1 LNNLF
6 LERNCLISA
15 NKLYRWS
22 LSYKISKSKKEII
35 FIGLNPSLSDEFFL
49 DNTTKKIIK
58 ISKNNNYGKVK
69 LINLFALI
77 SSKPEKLFNHKNP
90 VGYLN
95 NNHIYKNLKHW
106 SENKNC
112 DLWLGWGNKGKFLNR
127 NKRISKKIM
136 QYNSIRKN
144 NFDNPLGPLLIKK
157 TIKDNPIH
165 PLYCSDYSIL
175 QLFLVSKAQ
184 MQNSIFSYSDKYV
197 LISIC

>member
-1 LNNLF
+1 LKNLF

-22 LSYKISKSKKEII
+22 LSYKISKSTKEII
-35 FIGLNPSLSDEFFL
+35 FIGLNPSLSDEVFL

-58 ISKNNNYGKVK
+58 ISKNNNYGKLK

-77 SSKPEKLFNHKNP
+77 SSKPEKLFKHKNP

-106 SENKNC
+106 SESKNC

-165 PLYCSDYSIL
+165 PLYCSDKSISNL
-175 QLFLVSKAQ
+175 ILGSKAQ
-184 MQNSIFSYSDKYV
+184 IQTSIFSYFIKYV

>member
-1 LNNLF
+1 LKNFSLD
-6 LERNCLISA
+6 RNCLISV

-22 LSYKISKSKKEII
+22 LSYEISKSTKEII
-35 FIGLNPSLSDEFFL
+35 FIGLNPSLSDLDFM

-58 ISKNNNYGKVK
+58 ISEKHNYGKIK

-77 SSKPEKLFNHKNP
+77 SSNPKNLFNHKNP

-112 DLWLGWGNKGKFLNR
+112 DLWLGWGNKGNFLKR
-127 NKRISKKIM
+127 NKKISKKIM
-136 QYNSIRKN
+136 KYYSIKKK
-144 NFDNPLGPLLIKK
+144 NFDKPLGPLLIKK

-165 PLYCSDYSIL
+165 PLYCSDNSTL
-175 QLFLVSKAQ
+175 Q
-184 MQNSIFSYSDKYV
+184 SYF
-197 LISIC
+197 

>member
-1 LNNLF
+1 MNNLF

-22 LSYKISKSKKEII
+22 LSYKISKSRKELI
-35 FIGLNPSLSDEFFL
+35 FIGLNPSLSDEVFL

-77 SSKPEKLFNHKNP
+77 SSKPEKLFKHKNP
-90 VGYLN
+90 VGYRN
-95 NNHIYKNLKHW
+95 NNHIYKNLKH
-106 SENKNC
+106 
-112 DLWLGWGNKGKFLNR
+112 WLGWGNKGKFLNR

-165 PLYCSDYSIL
+165 PLYCSDNSIL
-175 QLFLVSKAQ
+175 KAVKT
-184 MQNSIFSYSDKYV
+184 I
-197 LISIC
+197 

>member
-1 LNNLF
+1 MKDLF

-35 FIGLNPSLSDEFFL
+35 FIGLNPSLSNLVFL

-58 ISKNNNYGKVK
+58 ISKKHNYGK
-69 LINLFALI
+69 LRIINLFALI
-77 SSKPEKLFNHKNP
+77 ASNPNKLLNHRNP

-95 NNHIYKNLKHW
+95 NNFIYKNLKYW
-106 SENKNC
+106 SENINC

-127 NKRISKKIM
+127 NKKISKKIM

-144 NFDNPLGPLLIKK
+144 NFNNPLGPLFIKK

-165 PLYCSDYSIL
+165 PLYCSDNSIL
-175 QLFLVSKAQ
+175 KALKT
-184 MQNSIFSYSDKYV
+184 I
-197 LISIC
+197 

>member
-1 LNNLF
+1 MKNLI

-22 LSYKISKSKKEII
+22 LSYKISKSTKEII
-35 FIGLNPSLSDEFFL
+35 FIGLNPSLSNEIFL

-58 ISKNNNYGKVK
+58 ISKNNNYGKLK

-112 DLWLGWGNKGKFLNR
+112 DLWLGWGDNGTLFDRDQKVLEMI
-127 NKRISKKIM
+127 KRISVLNSTKSDHIKRPLAMGKSKKG
-136 QYNSIRKN
+136 
-144 NFDNPLGPLLIKK
+144 NPR
-157 TIKDNPIH
+157 H
-165 PLYCSDYSIL
+165 PLYLPNGSLLRKFDE
-175 QLFLVSKAQ
+175 
-184 MQNSIFSYSDKYV
+184 
-197 LISIC
+197 

>member
-1 LNNLF
+1 MKKFF
-6 LERNCLISA
+6 LTSNCLISA
-15 NKLYRWS
+15 NKIYRWS
-22 LSYKISKSKKEII
+22 LSYKISKSTKEII
-35 FIGLNPSLSDEFFL
+35 FIGLNPSLSDEVFL

-90 VGYLN
+90 VGHLN
-95 NNHIYKNLKHW
+95 NNHINKNLKHW

-144 NFDNPLGPLLIKK
+144 NFDNPLGPLFIKK

-165 PLYCSDYSIL
+165 PLYCSDNSIL
-175 QLFLVSKAQ
+175 Q
-184 MQNSIFSYSDKYV
+184 SYF
-197 LISIC
+197 

>member
-1 LNNLF
+1 MNNLF

-35 FIGLNPSLSDEFFL
+35 FIGLNPSLSDEVFL
-49 DNTTKKIIK
+49 D
-58 ISKNNNYGKVK
+58 NNYGKVK

-95 NNHIYKNLKHW
+95 NNYIYKNLKHW

-127 NKRISKKIM
+127 SKIISKKIM

-144 NFDNPLGPLLIKK
+144 NFENPIGPLLIKK

-165 PLYCSDYSIL
+165 PLYCSDNSIL
-175 QLFLVSKAQ
+175 Q
-184 MQNSIFSYSDKYV
+184 SYF
-197 LISIC
+197 